1 MFGKK
6 KLPVAAPAEGGAEAR
21 AKARRKKATR
31 LPKGVKQLIGYD
43 AMLRNG
49 IASLGDGRW
58 SATILFQDINYQLSP
73 ESHQMEI
80 IDRWAKLINSFEA
93 GQSVQIASYTRSRGV
108 REILADVMMD
118 ETGDSLDHYRLD
130 YNRLAQGKLESVSR
144 NTSTVKTL
152 TVTVCESDEQAAV
165 ASLNALC
172 NNLVS
177 QMRSIDACK
186 ATRLDREHRLRLMA
200 EVLRPGEE
208 FRFDERWFEHQPGRP
223 DTKDLVCP
231 WSIDARNPTMLD
243 IESLDSKY
251 LHRTMWVSNLPP
263 ELSDQL
269 VNDLTGLRARVDV
282 SIHLA
287 PMDRGESV
295 TLVRRKNA
303 EVKMQIMDQ
312 RRKNRKQGLD
322 PDDLPDDLADQQEQL
337 GQLRDELRSTNQRLV
352 DSIIVIGV
360 SAASQE
366 ELEVA
371 CRNVK
376 AKVNAQSCT
385 AESLKFMQMEGL
397 TAELPLGNNPL
408 PMKRTLTTNS
418 AAILIPFTTQ
428 EVFEPHGLFYGSNAR
443 SGNPILA
450 DRRSHMNSNGFVLG
464 TSGGGKSFT
473 VKQEIAGMFLNRD
486 DEVIVID
493 PEREYLALA
502 AAFGGQIIQ
511 ISAGTGTR
519 VNPMDIVLED
529 DSASDPVKDK
539 TNNVVSMIGAL
550 IGGIDGLDPL
560 QKGLVDQCV
569 SNLYTRYRNQGG
581 GVVQPT
587 LQDLHDE
594 LQAGDQVSR
603 YLADALNPYITGSM
617 SGFNGQTNVDLSNR
631 FTVFDVSGLS
641 GELRTFGMM
650 VVIDQVWNRV
660 IRNKAN
666 GRRTWLYVDEFH
678 RFFSNQYAAAQFK
691 DIYKRARK
699 YGLGVTGITQ
709 NVEEILDLQDAREM
723 LSNSDFLM
731 LLSQNS
737 TDADAL
743 CELLTLSEEQRQYF
757 TGVLPGQGLMKIGS
771 AYVPFD
777 GRIPAGGDLYR
788 LYSTTFQER
797 MSGTQAHHAGG
808 TRARIGRAATG
819 VVSSAAQFGSDRADI
834 ADSMGHTAAEMA
846 GRAGMYGMSSTMHG
860 VGWTAGKA
868 RRIMNRGKR
877 ALRSGKGMRKTAGK
891 PKALSEAKPS
901 EKIGKFAAKGKASKR
916 IGKHIGAGLG
926 NAGRS
931 VKRMGSTGMGW
942 MDEAGARLTV
952 ADDDFASKLGSATRD
967 LTFKA
972 ARAGVK
978 GVNSSAKFIW
988 RHRRA
993 PVKAA
998 RDVQATG
1005 QAAVRAARVAANFV
1019 RMAASRVIAGAAS
1032 ISLPILPVIA
1042 AMLAVLGVLLAV
1054 MGAFLGS
1061 NASESTV
1068 SGVPAEY
1075 EADVIRAGSI
1085 CQVVTP
1091 SIIAAQIDQESN
1103 WNPKAGSSAGAQG
1116 IAQFMPSTWAS
1127 AGKDGDGDGK
1137 ADIWNPHDAIWS
1149 QGNYMCNLASQV
1161 ETAKKSGKLTG
1172 DTLELTLAAYNAGLG
1187 SVLRY
1192 GMVPPFE
1199 ETINYVRR
1207 IKELAATKYTA
1218 TGTAEGGTVGSLEP
1232 KLTVS
1237 GGIVSTAGITPDTRY
1252 PWGQCTWWAATR
1264 RADIG
1269 KPIPGWGNAATW
1281 AGSAASAG
1289 YTVDGS
1295 PSAGS
1300 VIVFQPGVLGAS
1312 ADYGHVA
1319 MVEEVR
1325 GDGSILISESNALGL
1340 GVVST
1345 REISASQL
1353 AAAGNGVRYIH

>member
-6 KLPVAAPAEGGAEAR
+6 KTPVVAPAEGGAEAR

-58 SATILFQDINYQLSP
+58 SATILFHDINYQLSP

-108 REILADVMMD
+108 RELLADVMMD

-152 TVTVCESDEQAAV
+152 TVTVRESDEQAAV
-165 ASLNALC
+165 ATLNALC

-208 FRFDERWFEHQPGRP
+208 FRFDERRFEHQPGKP

-251 LHRTMWVSNLPP
+251 LHRTMWVSSLPP

-287 PMDRGESV
+287 PMDRGESM

-322 PDDLPDDLADQQEQL
+322 PDDLP
-337 GQLRDELRSTNQRLV
+337 
-352 DSIIVIGV
+352 
-360 SAASQE
+360 
-366 ELEVA
+366 
-371 CRNVK
+371 
-376 AKVNAQSCT
+376 
-385 AESLKFMQMEGL
+385 
-397 TAELPLGNNPL
+397 
-408 PMKRTLTTNS
+408 
-418 AAILIPFTTQ
+418 
-428 EVFEPHGLFYGSNAR
+428 
-443 SGNPILA
+443 
-450 DRRSHMNSNGFVLG
+450 
-464 TSGGGKSFT
+464 
-473 VKQEIAGMFLNRD
+473 
-486 DEVIVID
+486 
-493 PEREYLALA
+493 
-502 AAFGGQIIQ
+502 
-511 ISAGTGTR
+511 
-519 VNPMDIVLED
+519 
-529 DSASDPVKDK
+529 
-539 TNNVVSMIGAL
+539 
-550 IGGIDGLDPL
+550 DGLDPL

-594 LQAGDQVSR
+594 LQAGGDQVSR

-788 LYSTTFQER
+788 LYSTTFQE
-797 MSGTQAHHAGG
+797 
-808 TRARIGRAATG
+808 
-819 VVSSAAQFGSDRADI
+819 
-834 ADSMGHTAAEMA
+834 
-846 GRAGMYGMSSTMHG
+846 
-860 VGWTAGKA
+860 GK
-868 RRIMNRGKR
+868 
-877 ALRSGKGMRKTAGK
+877 
-891 PKALSEAKPS
+891 
-901 EKIGKFAAKGKASKR
+901 
-916 IGKHIGAGLG
+916 
-926 NAGRS
+926 
-931 VKRMGSTGMGW
+931 
-942 MDEAGARLTV
+942 
-952 ADDDFASKLGSATRD
+952 
-967 LTFKA
+967 
-972 ARAGVK
+972 
-978 GVNSSAKFIW
+978 
-988 RHRRA
+988 
-993 PVKAA
+993 
-998 RDVQATG
+998 
-1005 QAAVRAARVAANFV
+1005 
-1019 RMAASRVIAGAAS
+1019 
-1032 ISLPILPVIA
+1032 
-1042 AMLAVLGVLLAV
+1042 
-1054 MGAFLGS
+1054 
-1061 NASESTV
+1061 
-1068 SGVPAEY
+1068 
-1075 EADVIRAGSI
+1075 
-1085 CQVVTP
+1085 
-1091 SIIAAQIDQESN
+1091 
-1103 WNPKAGSSAGAQG
+1103 
-1116 IAQFMPSTWAS
+1116 
-1127 AGKDGDGDGK
+1127 
-1137 ADIWNPHDAIWS
+1137 
-1149 QGNYMCNLASQV
+1149 
-1161 ETAKKSGKLTG
+1161 
-1172 DTLELTLAAYNAGLG
+1172 
-1187 SVLRY
+1187 
-1192 GMVPPFE
+1192 
-1199 ETINYVRR
+1199 
-1207 IKELAATKYTA
+1207 
-1218 TGTAEGGTVGSLEP
+1218 
-1232 KLTVS
+1232 
-1237 GGIVSTAGITPDTRY
+1237 
-1252 PWGQCTWWAATR
+1252 
-1264 RADIG
+1264 
-1269 KPIPGWGNAATW
+1269 
-1281 AGSAASAG
+1281 
-1289 YTVDGS
+1289 
-1295 PSAGS
+1295 
-1300 VIVFQPGVLGAS
+1300 
-1312 ADYGHVA
+1312 
-1319 MVEEVR
+1319 
-1325 GDGSILISESNALGL
+1325 
-1340 GVVST
+1340 
-1345 REISASQL
+1345 
-1353 AAAGNGVRYIH
+1353 

>member
-108 REILADVMMD
+108 REILADVMMG

-152 TVTVCESDEQAAV
+152 TVTVRESDEQAAV

-200 EVLRPGEE
+200 EVLRSGEE

-287 PMDRGESV
+287 PMDRGESM

-385 AESLKFMQMEGL
+385 AESLKFMQLEGL

-594 LQAGDQVSR
+594 LQAGGDQVSR

-788 LYSTTFQER
+788 LYSTTFQE
-797 MSGTQAHHAGG
+797 
-808 TRARIGRAATG
+808 
-819 VVSSAAQFGSDRADI
+819 
-834 ADSMGHTAAEMA
+834 
-846 GRAGMYGMSSTMHG
+846 
-860 VGWTAGKA
+860 GK
-868 RRIMNRGKR
+868 
-877 ALRSGKGMRKTAGK
+877 
-891 PKALSEAKPS
+891 
-901 EKIGKFAAKGKASKR
+901 
-916 IGKHIGAGLG
+916 
-926 NAGRS
+926 
-931 VKRMGSTGMGW
+931 
-942 MDEAGARLTV
+942 
-952 ADDDFASKLGSATRD
+952 
-967 LTFKA
+967 
-972 ARAGVK
+972 
-978 GVNSSAKFIW
+978 
-988 RHRRA
+988 
-993 PVKAA
+993 
-998 RDVQATG
+998 
-1005 QAAVRAARVAANFV
+1005 
-1019 RMAASRVIAGAAS
+1019 
-1032 ISLPILPVIA
+1032 
-1042 AMLAVLGVLLAV
+1042 
-1054 MGAFLGS
+1054 
-1061 NASESTV
+1061 
-1068 SGVPAEY
+1068 
-1075 EADVIRAGSI
+1075 
-1085 CQVVTP
+1085 
-1091 SIIAAQIDQESN
+1091 
-1103 WNPKAGSSAGAQG
+1103 
-1116 IAQFMPSTWAS
+1116 
-1127 AGKDGDGDGK
+1127 
-1137 ADIWNPHDAIWS
+1137 
-1149 QGNYMCNLASQV
+1149 
-1161 ETAKKSGKLTG
+1161 
-1172 DTLELTLAAYNAGLG
+1172 
-1187 SVLRY
+1187 
-1192 GMVPPFE
+1192 
-1199 ETINYVRR
+1199 
-1207 IKELAATKYTA
+1207 
-1218 TGTAEGGTVGSLEP
+1218 
-1232 KLTVS
+1232 
-1237 GGIVSTAGITPDTRY
+1237 
-1252 PWGQCTWWAATR
+1252 
-1264 RADIG
+1264 
-1269 KPIPGWGNAATW
+1269 
-1281 AGSAASAG
+1281 
-1289 YTVDGS
+1289 
-1295 PSAGS
+1295 
-1300 VIVFQPGVLGAS
+1300 
-1312 ADYGHVA
+1312 
-1319 MVEEVR
+1319 
-1325 GDGSILISESNALGL
+1325 
-1340 GVVST
+1340 
-1345 REISASQL
+1345 
-1353 AAAGNGVRYIH
+1353 

>member
-1 MFGKK
+1 M
-6 KLPVAAPAEGGAEAR
+6 
-21 AKARRKKATR
+21 
-31 LPKGVKQLIGYD
+31 
-43 AMLRNG
+43 
-49 IASLGDGRW
+49 
-58 SATILFQDINYQLSP
+58 
-73 ESHQMEI
+73 
-80 IDRWAKLINSFEA
+80 
-93 GQSVQIASYTRSRGV
+93 
-108 REILADVMMD
+108 
-118 ETGDSLDHYRLD
+118 
-130 YNRLAQGKLESVSR
+130 
-144 NTSTVKTL
+144 
-152 TVTVCESDEQAAV
+152 
-165 ASLNALC
+165 
-172 NNLVS
+172 
-177 QMRSIDACK
+177 
-186 ATRLDREHRLRLMA
+186 
-200 EVLRPGEE
+200 
-208 FRFDERWFEHQPGRP
+208 
-223 DTKDLVCP
+223 
-231 WSIDARNPTMLD
+231 
-243 IESLDSKY
+243 
-251 LHRTMWVSNLPP
+251 
-263 ELSDQL
+263 
-269 VNDLTGLRARVDV
+269 
-282 SIHLA
+282 
-287 PMDRGESV
+287 
-295 TLVRRKNA
+295 
-303 EVKMQIMDQ
+303 
-312 RRKNRKQGLD
+312 
-322 PDDLPDDLADQQEQL
+322 
-337 GQLRDELRSTNQRLV
+337 
-352 DSIIVIGV
+352 IGV

-428 EVFEPHGLFYGSNAR
+428 EVFEPHGLFYGSKAR

-594 LQAGDQVSR
+594 LQAGGDQVSR

-788 LYSTTFQER
+788 LYSTTFQE
-797 MSGTQAHHAGG
+797 
-808 TRARIGRAATG
+808 
-819 VVSSAAQFGSDRADI
+819 
-834 ADSMGHTAAEMA
+834 
-846 GRAGMYGMSSTMHG
+846 
-860 VGWTAGKA
+860 GK
-868 RRIMNRGKR
+868 
-877 ALRSGKGMRKTAGK
+877 
-891 PKALSEAKPS
+891 
-901 EKIGKFAAKGKASKR
+901 
-916 IGKHIGAGLG
+916 
-926 NAGRS
+926 
-931 VKRMGSTGMGW
+931 
-942 MDEAGARLTV
+942 
-952 ADDDFASKLGSATRD
+952 
-967 LTFKA
+967 
-972 ARAGVK
+972 
-978 GVNSSAKFIW
+978 
-988 RHRRA
+988 
-993 PVKAA
+993 
-998 RDVQATG
+998 
-1005 QAAVRAARVAANFV
+1005 
-1019 RMAASRVIAGAAS
+1019 
-1032 ISLPILPVIA
+1032 
-1042 AMLAVLGVLLAV
+1042 
-1054 MGAFLGS
+1054 
-1061 NASESTV
+1061 
-1068 SGVPAEY
+1068 
-1075 EADVIRAGSI
+1075 
-1085 CQVVTP
+1085 
-1091 SIIAAQIDQESN
+1091 
-1103 WNPKAGSSAGAQG
+1103 
-1116 IAQFMPSTWAS
+1116 
-1127 AGKDGDGDGK
+1127 
-1137 ADIWNPHDAIWS
+1137 
-1149 QGNYMCNLASQV
+1149 
-1161 ETAKKSGKLTG
+1161 
-1172 DTLELTLAAYNAGLG
+1172 
-1187 SVLRY
+1187 
-1192 GMVPPFE
+1192 
-1199 ETINYVRR
+1199 
-1207 IKELAATKYTA
+1207 
-1218 TGTAEGGTVGSLEP
+1218 
-1232 KLTVS
+1232 
-1237 GGIVSTAGITPDTRY
+1237 
-1252 PWGQCTWWAATR
+1252 
-1264 RADIG
+1264 
-1269 KPIPGWGNAATW
+1269 
-1281 AGSAASAG
+1281 
-1289 YTVDGS
+1289 
-1295 PSAGS
+1295 
-1300 VIVFQPGVLGAS
+1300 
-1312 ADYGHVA
+1312 
-1319 MVEEVR
+1319 
-1325 GDGSILISESNALGL
+1325 
-1340 GVVST
+1340 
-1345 REISASQL
+1345 
-1353 AAAGNGVRYIH
+1353 